1 LSRVSVA
8 RELAEGLL
16 TEIPIRELKMIRDF
30 YEVCYKGRPLSP
42 AAQAFREFL
51 KNK

>member
-1 LSRVSVA
+1 LSRVSVK

-16 TEIPIRELKMIRDF
+16 AEIPIRQFKMIRDF

-42 AAQAFREFL
+42 VAQAFREFV
-51 KNK
+51 KSK